1 MRVLV
6 TGAAGF
12 IGFHLSNKLLEEGYK
27 VTGIDNLNN
36 YYDIRLKKARLGI
49 LQSKKFKKKFI
60 FFKGNIENK
69 NFLKRIFKK
78 KFDFVIH
85 LAAQAGVRYSLEKP
99 NVYVKSNIE
108 GFFNLLENI
117 RYHKNNLIFASSSS
131 VYGKTNKKIF
141 VESDNCNTPKQLY
154 AATKLSNESMAFAY
168 HDLFNINMICLRFFT
183 VYGPYGRPD
192 MSIFKFTKDII
203 NKKTIRIYNHGNHTR
218 DFTYISDA
226 VQSIINI
233 LKKYK
238 KNTKKNI
245 FQTFNIGNNRPQK
258 ILHVVKTLSKILK
271 IKPRLKF
278 VDFQAG
284 DMKNTK
290 ASIKKANKIIKYYPK
305 VKFSEGVEKF
315 VSWYKEFYK

>member
-141 VESDNCNTPKQLY
+141 VESDNCNKPKQLY

-258 ILHVVKTLSKILK
+258 VLHVVKTLSKILK

-284 DMKNTK
+284 DMKNTR

>member
-258 ILHVVKTLSKILK
+258 VLHVVKTLSKILK

-284 DMKNTK
+284 DMKNTR